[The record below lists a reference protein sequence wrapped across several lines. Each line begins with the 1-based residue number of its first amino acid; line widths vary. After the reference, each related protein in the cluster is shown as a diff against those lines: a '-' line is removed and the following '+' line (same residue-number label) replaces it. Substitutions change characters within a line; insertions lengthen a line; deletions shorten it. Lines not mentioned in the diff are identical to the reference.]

1 MSSDVTISALNRKI
15 ETEDKNNNN
24 EVERREGKLGGVGKK
39 VMKGVRQLIFNL

>member
-24 EVERREGKLGGVGKK
+24 EVERREGKLRGVGKK
-39 VMKGVRQLIFNL
+39 VMKGGSETIDI